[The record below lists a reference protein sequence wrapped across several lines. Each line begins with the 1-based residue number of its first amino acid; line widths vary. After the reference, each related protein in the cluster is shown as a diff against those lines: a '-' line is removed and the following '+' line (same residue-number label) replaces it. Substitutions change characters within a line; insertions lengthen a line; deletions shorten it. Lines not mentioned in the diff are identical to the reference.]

1 MENVAYGF
9 VFSQECINMNLSN
22 SDYVKMLYRGIF
34 GRSYDDEG
42 LNDWVNQLDNGTSRE
57 TVFWGFANSQEFA
70 NMVASY
76 GL

>member
-1 MENVAYGF
+1 MHSCENTKPYAT
-9 VFSQECINMNLSN
+9 FSIP
-22 SDYVKMLYRGIF
+22 
-34 GRSYDDEG
+34 YDDEG

-70 NMVASY
+70 NLVASY

>member
-1 MENVAYGF
+1 
-9 VFSQECINMNLSN
+9 
-22 SDYVKMLYRGIF
+22 MLYRGIF
-34 GRSYDDEG
+34 GRLYDDEG
-42 LNDWVNQLDNGTSRE
+42 LNDWVNQLNNGTSRE

>member
-1 MENVAYGF
+1 MLRCSTA
-9 VFSQECINMNLSN
+9 VFSDCL
-22 SDYVKMLYRGIF
+22 
-34 GRSYDDEG
+34 YDDEG
-42 LNDWVNQLDNGTSRE
+42 LNDWVNQLNNGTSRE